1 MLHLL
6 SLFSGIG
13 AFEKALDNIGADYRL
28 INYCEIDRYAAGAF
42 ARVHGVSEDLN
53 LRDVTTVDPASVP
66 RVDLITY
73 GFPCQDISVAGRQRG
88 FVDSEG
94 NSTRSGLFFE
104 ALRIIRGC
112 RPLYAIAENVKA
124 LTSKKFKE
132 EFKTVLDGLAAEG
145 YVNYW
150 AVLNAKDYGVPQ
162 NRERV
167 FIVSIRAD
175 ADMGVFK
182 FPEKIPLTRH
192 LKDVLE
198 DDVPEKFYISSD
210 KAQRLL
216 ESLNSTYR
224 SEKES
229 DQIVLAGAMPGFRQ
243 NNRVID
249 PSGVS
254 PTLTARDYKDPCRV
268 LVGGLC
274 LDATVGFDGVPR
286 VYEDTAPTLR
296 AGRSGLMV
304 VEDEPKIMQVGNFVT
319 TGNFRNPQRG
329 RVYDPAGLSPTLNTA
344 QGGDTMPH
352 IIEPVCAASRGR
364 NPENPGD
371 RTPGA
376 ETEQRLEVNRE
387 GLCNTITTVQKD
399 NYILEPAALRPER
412 TEYGK
417 QIRKSYENGE
427 ITEKRSNM
435 CKLAPRDDGITNTLT
450 TVQKDNLIIEP
461 AISKVGNIDGHET
474 GAVLSPDGL
483 CKTLKAS
490 DYKNPV
496 KTLVPADPL
505 IVGSLQKNAAVKSDG
520 VAPCLTASMGLGG
533 GQTPV
538 LVPFTVPFRIRKL
551 TPRECWRL
559 QGFTDEDF
567 DRAATGASNSQL
579 YKMAGNSIAVPCLEA
594 IFRNLLEGQHAL
606 LEVIN
611 DSI

>member
-28 INYCEIDRYAAGAF
+28 ISYCEIDQYAAGAF

-53 LRDVTTVDPASVP
+53 LHDVTTVDPASLP

-94 NSTRSGLFFE
+94 HSTRSGLFFE
-104 ALRIIRGC
+104 ALRIIREC

-175 ADMGVFK
+175 ADMGVFR
-182 FPEKIPLTRH
+182 FPEKIPLTCRM
-192 LKDVLE
+192 KDFLE
-198 DDVPEKFYISSD
+198 PSVDKKFYIASD
-210 KAQRLL
+210 RARHLL
-216 ESLNSTYR
+216 ESLKR
-224 SEKES
+224 SYVS
-229 DQIVLAGAMPGFRQ
+229 SGSCIDDTQ
-243 NNRVID
+243 N
-249 PSGVS
+249 
-254 PTLTARDYKDPCRV
+254 
-268 LVGGLC
+268 
-274 LDATVGFDGVPR
+274 FDDSPR

-304 VEDEPKIMQVGNFVT
+304 VEGEPKIMQIGNFVT

-329 RVYDPAGLSPTLNTA
+329 RVYDSEGLAPTLNTVND
-344 QGGDTMPH
+344 GDTMPH

-364 NPENPGD
+364 TPENPGD
-371 RTPGA
+371 RTS
-376 ETEQRLEVNRE
+376 EIKTEQRLE
-387 GLCNTITTVQKD
+387 I
-399 NYILEPAALRPER
+399 
-412 TEYGK
+412 
-417 QIRKSYENGE
+417 NG
-427 ITEKRSNM
+427 
-435 CKLAPRDDGITNTLT
+435 DGVCNTLT
-450 TVQKDNLIIEP
+450 TVQKDNYVLEP
-461 AISKVGNIDGHET
+461 
-474 GAVLSPDGL
+474 
-483 CKTLKAS
+483 
-490 DYKNPV
+490 
-496 KTLVPADPL
+496 
-505 IVGSLQKNAAVKSDG
+505 
-520 VAPCLTASMGLGG
+520 
-533 GQTPV
+533 
-538 LVPFTVPFRIRKL
+538 PFQIRKL

-559 QGFTDEDF
+559 QGFTDDDF
-567 DRAATGASNSQL
+567 DRAAAGASNSQL

-594 IFRNLLEGQHAL
+594 IFRNLLEGQHVL

-611 DSI
+611 GSL

>member
-13 AFEKALDNIGADYRL
+13 AFEKALENIGADYRL
-28 INYCEIDRYAAGAF
+28 VNYCEIDQYAAGAF

-53 LRDVTTVDPASVP
+53 LRDVTTVDPASLP

-73 GFPCQDISVAGRQRG
+73 GFPCQDISVAGRRRG

-150 AVLNAKDYGVPQ
+150 AVLNARDYGVPQ

-167 FIVSIRAD
+167 FIISIRAD
-175 ADMGVFK
+175 ADMGIFK
-182 FPEKIPLTRH
+182 FPEKIPLTRR

-210 KAQRLL
+210 RARSLL
-216 ESLNSTYR
+216 ESLNATYR
-224 SEKES
+224 PGKEP
-229 DQIVLAGAMPGFRQ
+229 DQAV
-243 NNRVID
+243 
-249 PSGVS
+249 
-254 PTLTARDYKDPCRV
+254 
-268 LVGGLC
+268 
-274 LDATVGFDGVPR
+274 
-286 VYEDTAPTLR
+286 R
-296 AGRSGLMV
+296 AGCSGLMV
-304 VEDEPKIMQVGNFVT
+304 VEEDSKIMQIGNFVT

-329 RVYDPAGLSPTLNTA
+329 RVYDPEGASPTLNTVN
-344 QGGDTMPH
+344 GGDTMPH

-364 NPENPGD
+364 NPTNPGD

-376 ETEQRLEVNRE
+376 GTEQRLEVNRDR
-387 GLCNTITTVQKD
+387 LCNTITTVQKD
-399 NYILEPAALRPER
+399 NYILEP
-412 TEYGK
+412 
-417 QIRKSYENGE
+417 
-427 ITEKRSNM
+427 
-435 CKLAPRDDGITNTLT
+435 
-450 TVQKDNLIIEP
+450 
-461 AISKVGNIDGHET
+461 
-474 GAVLSPDGL
+474 
-483 CKTLKAS
+483 
-490 DYKNPV
+490 
-496 KTLVPADPL
+496 
-505 IVGSLQKNAAVKSDG
+505 
-520 VAPCLTASMGLGG
+520 
-533 GQTPV
+533 
-538 LVPFTVPFRIRKL
+538 PFRIRKL

-567 DRAATGASNSQL
+567 DRAAAGASNSQL

-594 IFRNLLEGQHAL
+594 IFINLLEGQHAL
-606 LEVIN
+606 LEVI
-611 DSI
+611 SGTSQT

>member
-28 INYCEIDRYAAGAF
+28 INYCEIDQYAAGAF

-53 LRDVTTVDPASVP
+53 LHDVTTVDPASLP

-88 FVDSEG
+88 FVDAEG

-124 LTSKKFKE
+124 LTSKKFTE

-175 ADMGVFK
+175 ADMGIFK
-182 FPEKIPLTRH
+182 FPEKIQLTCRM
-192 LKDVLE
+192 KDFLE
-198 DDVPEKFYISSD
+198 PSVDKKFYIASD
-210 KAQRLL
+210 RAQRLL
-216 ESLNSTYR
+216 ESLS
-224 SEKES
+224 
-229 DQIVLAGAMPGFRQ
+229 
-243 NNRVID
+243 
-249 PSGVS
+249 
-254 PTLTARDYKDPCRV
+254 ARDYKNPGRV
-268 LVGGLC
+268 LVGGSC
-274 LDATVGFDGVPR
+274 LDATVGFDGAPR
-286 VYEDTAPTLR
+286 VYTESVPTLR

-304 VEDEPKIMQVGNFVT
+304 VEDEPKIMPIGNFVT

-329 RVYDPAGLSPTLNTA
+329 RVYASEGLSPTLNTVH
-344 QGGDTMPH
+344 GGDTMPH

-371 RTPGA
+371 RSPGI
-376 ETEQRLEVNRE
+376 ETEQRLEIKGDGV
-387 GLCNTITTVQKD
+387 CNALTTVQKD
-399 NYILEPAALRPER
+399 NYVLEPKILCPVNAEKDGTLRTIKAPYYKTSAANMLRTGSQGATGVMAEFSD
-412 TEYGK
+412 TEW
-417 QIRKSYENGE
+417 
-427 ITEKRSNM
+427 
-435 CKLAPRDDGITNTLT
+435 
-450 TVQKDNLIIEP
+450 
-461 AISKVGNIDGHET
+461 
-474 GAVLSPDGL
+474 
-483 CKTLKAS
+483 
-490 DYKNPV
+490 
-496 KTLVPADPL
+496 
-505 IVGSLQKNAAVKSDG
+505 
-520 VAPCLTASMGLGG
+520 
-533 GQTPV
+533 
-538 LVPFTVPFRIRKL
+538 RIRKL

-567 DRAATGASNSQL
+567 DRAAAGASNCQL

-594 IFRNLLEGQHAL
+594 IFRTLLEGQHAL
-606 LEVIN
+606 LEVISGN
-611 DSI
+611 LPADDQAGGDEK

>member
-13 AFEKALDNIGADYRL
+13 AFEKALDNVGADYRL

-53 LRDVTTVDPASVP
+53 LRDVTTVDPASLP

-167 FIVSIRAD
+167 FIISIRAD

-182 FPEKIPLTRH
+182 FPEKIPLHT
-192 LKDVLE
+192 
-198 DDVPEKFYISSD
+198 
-210 KAQRLL
+210 
-216 ESLNSTYR
+216 
-224 SEKES
+224 
-229 DQIVLAGAMPGFRQ
+229 
-243 NNRVID
+243 
-249 PSGVS
+249 
-254 PTLTARDYKDPCRV
+254 
-268 LVGGLC
+268 GG
-274 LDATVGFDGVPR
+274 
-286 VYEDTAPTLR
+286 
-296 AGRSGLMV
+296 
-304 VEDEPKIMQVGNFVT
+304 
-319 TGNFRNPQRG
+319 
-329 RVYDPAGLSPTLNTA
+329 
-344 QGGDTMPH
+344 GGDTMPH
-352 IIEPVCAASRGR
+352 IIEPVCAADRWRNPENPGDCTPGAKTVRRLEINYTGLCNALTTNQTTNLVIEPVCAASRGR
-364 NPENPGD
+364 NPNNPGD

-417 QIRKSYENGE
+417 QIRKAYENGE
-427 ITEKRSNM
+427 ISEKRSNM
-435 CKLAPRDDGITNTLT
+435 CKLIPRDDGITNTLT
-450 TVQKDNLIIEP
+450 TVQKDNYILEP
-461 AISKVGNIDGHET
+461 HIKKVGNIDGHET
-474 GAVLSPDGL
+474 GEVLHPDGL
-483 CKTLKAS
+483 CKTLKAT
-490 DYKNPV
+490 DYKNPA
-496 KTLVPADPL
+496 KIMEPADPL

-538 LVPFTVPFRIRKL
+538 LIPSAAPFRIRKL

-567 DRAATGASNSQL
+567 DRAAAGASNSQL

-611 DSI
+611 GGI

>member
-13 AFEKALDNIGADYRL
+13 AFEKALDNVGADYRL

-53 LRDVTTVDPASVP
+53 LRDVTTVDPASLP

-73 GFPCQDISVAGRQRG
+73 DFPCQDISVAGRQRG

-167 FIVSIRAD
+167 FIISIRAD

-182 FPEKIPLTRH
+182 FPEKIPLTRR
-192 LKDVLE
+192 LKDMLE
-198 DDVPEKFYISSD
+198 DRVDEKFYISTD
-210 KAQRLL
+210 KAQRPLD
-216 ESLNSTYR
+216 SLNATYR
-224 SEKES
+224 PGTES
-229 DQIVLAGAMPGFRQ
+229 DQIVKAGTTPGYMR
-243 NNRVID
+243 NNTVID
-249 PSGVS
+249 PRGVS
-254 PTLTARDYKDPCRV
+254 PTLAARDYKDPLRV
-268 LVGGLC
+268 LVGGSC
-274 LDATVGFDGVPR
+274 LDATVGFDGAPR
-286 VYEDTAPTLR
+286 VYTDSVPTLR

-304 VEDEPKIMQVGNFVT
+304 VEDDSKIMQIGNFVT

-329 RVYDPAGLSPTLNTA
+329 RVYDPEGLAPTLNTA
-344 QGGDTMPH
+344 QGGGTLPH

-364 NPENPGD
+364 NPESPGD

-376 ETEQRLEVNRE
+376 GTEQRLEVNRE

-399 NYILEPAALRPER
+399 NYILEP
-412 TEYGK
+412 
-417 QIRKSYENGE
+417 
-427 ITEKRSNM
+427 
-435 CKLAPRDDGITNTLT
+435 
-450 TVQKDNLIIEP
+450 
-461 AISKVGNIDGHET
+461 
-474 GAVLSPDGL
+474 
-483 CKTLKAS
+483 
-490 DYKNPV
+490 
-496 KTLVPADPL
+496 
-505 IVGSLQKNAAVKSDG
+505 
-520 VAPCLTASMGLGG
+520 
-533 GQTPV
+533 
-538 LVPFTVPFRIRKL
+538 PFRIRKL

-567 DRAATGASNSQL
+567 DRAAAGASNCQL

-594 IFRNLLEGQHAL
+594 IFRSLLEGQHAL

>member
-28 INYCEIDRYAAGAF
+28 INYCEIDQYAAGAF

-53 LRDVTTVDPASVP
+53 LHDVTTVDPASLP

-124 LTSKKFKE
+124 LTSKKFE
-132 EFKTVLDGLAAEG
+132 PEFRTVLDGLAAEG

-175 ADMGVFK
+175 ADMGVFR
-182 FPEKIPLTRH
+182 FPEKIPLTCRM
-192 LKDVLE
+192 KDFLE
-198 DDVPEKFYISSD
+198 PSVDKKFYIASD
-210 KAQRLL
+210 RARHLL
-216 ESLNSTYR
+216 ESLKR
-224 SEKES
+224 SYVS
-229 DQIVLAGAMPGFRQ
+229 SGSCIDDTQ
-243 NNRVID
+243 N
-249 PSGVS
+249 
-254 PTLTARDYKDPCRV
+254 
-268 LVGGLC
+268 
-274 LDATVGFDGVPR
+274 FDDSPR

-304 VEDEPKIMQVGNFVT
+304 VEGEPKIMQIGNFVT

-329 RVYDPAGLSPTLNTA
+329 RVYDSEGLAPTLNTVN
-344 QGGDTMPH
+344 GGDTMPH

-364 NPENPGD
+364 NPENLGD
-371 RTPGA
+371 RTSGIK
-376 ETEQRLEVNRE
+376 TEQRLEVNRD
-387 GLCNTITTVQKD
+387 GLSNTITTVQKD
-399 NYILEPAALRPER
+399 NYVLEPKIICPVNAEKDGTSRTIKATYYKTSAANMLRTGSQGATGVMAEFSD
-412 TEYGK
+412 TEW
-417 QIRKSYENGE
+417 
-427 ITEKRSNM
+427 
-435 CKLAPRDDGITNTLT
+435 
-450 TVQKDNLIIEP
+450 
-461 AISKVGNIDGHET
+461 
-474 GAVLSPDGL
+474 
-483 CKTLKAS
+483 
-490 DYKNPV
+490 
-496 KTLVPADPL
+496 
-505 IVGSLQKNAAVKSDG
+505 
-520 VAPCLTASMGLGG
+520 
-533 GQTPV
+533 
-538 LVPFTVPFRIRKL
+538 RIRKL

-559 QGFTDEDF
+559 QGFTDDDF
-567 DRAATGASNSQL
+567 DRAAAGASNSQL

-594 IFRNLLEGQHAL
+594 IFRNLLEGQHEL
-606 LEVIN
+606 LEVISEN
-611 DSI
+611 LPTDDQAEGDEK